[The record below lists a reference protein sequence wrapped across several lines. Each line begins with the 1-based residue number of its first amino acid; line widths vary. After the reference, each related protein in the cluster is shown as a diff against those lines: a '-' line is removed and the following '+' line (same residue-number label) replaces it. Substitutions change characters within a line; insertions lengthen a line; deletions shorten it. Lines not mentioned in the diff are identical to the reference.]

1 MKYTSVICIGLLV
14 ASLGGLPSSVSAV
27 EVEMGINTEAM
38 VEAVAPANPAV
49 QSDSVESMETVVEP
63 QKVDVLP
70 VPYKAPIDSDPMNAK
85 SVIKEGLEGNGP
97 FELKD
102 IVIDALSVD
111 GMPLFVPETDEDV
124 VVMEANTRFTKGI
137 ESGWVI
143 FPEWHHLAI
152 VEDKKFVIPFVHG
165 TSDTDI
171 YYHLSLLEYHDEY
184 GDITFHGSY
193 MIGQDVADL
202 LVKTKDGIVNISYKD
217 VSADRDKPV
226 GKNVALKLDGQR
238 FVLAK

>member
-14 ASLGGLPSSVSAV
+14 ASLGALPSSVSAV
-27 EVEMGINTEAM
+27 EVEMGVNTEAM
-38 VEAVAPANPAV
+38 VESVALVNSAV
-49 QSDSVESMETVVEP
+49 QPDRVEPTETVVEP
-63 QKVDVLP
+63 QKVNVLP
-70 VPYKAPIDSDPMNAK
+70 VADKASIDSDAMDAK
-85 SVIKEGLEGNGP
+85 PVIKEGFEGNRP
-97 FELKD
+97 LELKD

-111 GMPLFVPETDEDV
+111 GMPLFVPETDEEV

-193 MIGQDVADL
+193 MIGQNVADL
-202 LVKTKDGIVNISYKD
+202 LVKTKDGTVNISYKD
-217 VSADRDKPV
+217 VSAGRDKPV
-226 GKNVALKLDGQR
+226 EKNVALKLDGQR
-238 FVLAK
+238 FIMAK